1 MSAHSQNAAKDR
13 RKQAA
18 SAVQKYFG
26 KGEKKACQRFK
37 SSINGNLR
45 RQMGPQSRSKIF

>member
-18 SAVQKYFG
+18 LAVQKYFE
-26 KGEKKACQRFK
+26 KSEKKACQPFE
-37 SSINGNLR
+37 SSINGKHS
-45 RQMGPQSRSKIF
+45 RQTGRLSRSKIF